1 MEMADRR
8 QGLEEMLRRPDGGGF
23 ALSRRPH
30 PWRKQAFIVSTASR
44 PHCGRPD
51 VSSFVRLCVRPD
63 RWTALLFWNKLWGTS
78 RARRK
83 ATRGVRYARAL
94 ERGKDRFTS
103 VLRCERPPRFTS
115 VQSARLR
122 GSLFS

>member
-1 MEMADRR
+1 MEMADRT

-63 RWTALLFWNKLWGTS
+63 RWTALLFRNKLLGAS

-83 ATRGVRYARAL
+83 ATRGVRYARAT
-94 ERGKDRFTS
+94 GKGK
-103 VLRCERPPRFTS
+103 RPVTK
-115 VQSARLR
+115 RLP
-122 GSLFS
+122 